1 MAITRRHLMQAG
13 GAGLLAAPSA
23 FGAFEEFF
31 QPASAASTADI
42 KKLITCC
49 GFCTPA
55 CGMQVTL
62 RNNVPVFAEG
72 LPGDAHGAGHLC
84 GKGASILNF
93 AYDPDRLKYPMK
105 RTNPRR
111 GLDEDPGFVRI
122 TWDEALNTIAERF
135 QRYMTDHGRDSILF
149 LSRNSPDLLA
159 RLVNALGIINR
170 VDHND
175 ICYTADQ
182 AVRKYTTGGKTWCE
196 DFENARYIVLFGWD
210 LVAKNKLP
218 GVNGI
223 LAAREK
229 GVKVIHFSPNQ
240 TPTSRMA
247 SEWISVR
254 PGSDPAIALA
264 MINVMLT
271 ENLYDRDFVN
281 NYTNFPQYESEIR
294 SHFAQYT
301 PEWAAPLCDVPA
313 ATIRR
318 IAQEFGRA
326 RGMAPAYKKTL
337 TANYT
342 NATQMAHA
350 QAILQIL
357 TGTIDREGG
366 NYFARTHSVPGVDA
380 VYPPPAYPQKL
391 GRRIDGRDKLFF
403 ANDVNQGMFA
413 TLADGMLRRY
423 PGLIKGAFINAY
435 DIKGF
440 AQPLRMVEA
449 LKTVEFIATFDF
461 LPSDTVN
468 LSDIVLPAG
477 HQLESND
484 IITRNFNAKY
494 PQSVVRQSVAGAYF
508 EARGT
513 GAVAIEL
520 GKRLAP
526 DYFKTPDGAWIAGG
540 TLLNEKTKRAGLG
553 ENFAEFR
560 AKGVVEDRRPFVPR
574 TTFNAPNSGG
584 KCQIYVPQFKDK
596 GFEPLPHW
604 HAKREQPSAE
614 YPFYYVTYIPGT
626 HRRNT
631 TQNCSILHEI
641 MPTNHVTIHPA
652 TAARHGIQE
661 GNPVRI
667 RSRVGAIELPAHLS
681 RTVRED
687 MVLVPHGFGHRSR
700 SLGNAANKGARDGD
714 VIPDLTPEEM
724 LELMDFGGS
733 GAIMDAVVQ
742 IEKLRS

>member
-1 MAITRRHLMQAG
+1 MAITRRHLFQAG

-23 FGAFEEFF
+23 SGAFEQFF
-31 QPASAASTADI
+31 QPASTTSSEVR
-42 KKLITCC
+42 KLITCC

-55 CGMQVTL
+55 CGMQVTV
-62 RNNVPVFAEG
+62 RDNIPVFAEG

-122 TWDEALNTIAERF
+122 TWDEALDTIAERF
-135 QRYMTDHGRDSILF
+135 QRYMTDYGRDSILF

-159 RLVNALGIINR
+159 RLVNALGLINR

-182 AVRKYTTGGKTWCE
+182 VVRKYTTGGKSWCE

-210 LVAKNKLP
+210 LVAKNKMP
-218 GVNGI
+218 AVNGI

-240 TPTSRMA
+240 TPTSRVA

-264 MINVMLT
+264 MINVLLA

-281 NYTNFPQYESEIR
+281 NYTNFPQFESEIR
-294 SHFAQYT
+294 SHFTQYT
-301 PEWAAPLCDVPA
+301 PEWAAPLCGVPA
-313 ATIRR
+313 EAIRR
-318 IAQEFGRA
+318 IAREFGAA

-357 TGTIDREGG
+357 SGTIDREGG

-380 VYPPPAYPQKL
+380 VYPPPTYPQKL
-391 GRRIDGRDKLFF
+391 GRRIDGRNLLHF
-403 ANDVNQGMFA
+403 ANDVNQGMFS
-413 TLADGMLRRY
+413 TLADGMLRRH

-435 DIKGF
+435 DVKGF

-484 IITRNFNAKY
+484 IITRNYNAKY
-494 PQSVVRQSVAGAYF
+494 PQSVVRQAVAGAYF

-513 GAVAIEL
+513 GNVAIEL
-520 GKRLAP
+520 GKRLCP

-553 ENFAEFR
+553 ETFAEFR
-560 AKGVVEDRRPFVPR
+560 AKGVYEDPRPFVPR
-574 TTFNAPNSGG
+574 TFNVANSGG

-596 GFEPLPHW
+596 GFEPPPHW
-604 HAKREQPSAE
+604 HPKREQPSAE
-614 YPFYYVTYIPGT
+614 YPYYYVTYIPAPTAGDT
-626 HRRNT
+626 TRTAPSCMKSCPPTRSPSTRRPRPVWHPGRQPRPHPLPGPAPST
-631 TQNCSILHEI
+631 CP
-641 MPTNHVTIHPA
+641 PTSP
-652 TAARHGIQE
+652 Q
-661 GNPVRI
+661 
-667 RSRVGAIELPAHLS
+667 
-681 RTVRED
+681 TVRED
-687 MVLVPHGFGHRSR
+687 MVLVPASATAPQPRQRRQQRRPRRRRDSR
-700 SLGNAANKGARDGD
+700 PHAR
-714 VIPDLTPEEM
+714 
-724 LELMDFGGS
+724 GS
-733 GAIMDAVVQ
+733 NN
-742 IEKLRS
+742 